1 MKLIIILFYR
11 MIVLK
16 KNPKKWSGMYIVES
30 VLALG
35 KYVGNLNLPLM
46 EASVQ
51 EGAGWGLGWLPE

>member
-35 KYVGNLNLPLM
+35 KYFGNLNLPLM

-51 EGAGWGLGWLPE
+51 EGAG